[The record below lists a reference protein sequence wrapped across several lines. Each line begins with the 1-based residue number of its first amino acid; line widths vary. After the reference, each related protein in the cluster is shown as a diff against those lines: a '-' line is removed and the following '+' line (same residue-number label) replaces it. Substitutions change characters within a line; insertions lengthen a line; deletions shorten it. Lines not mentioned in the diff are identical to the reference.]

1 MKDLKDFLNES
12 LIDESIDISSAE
24 KIVFDLLADSATKNR
39 VRVSDDKLRD
49 LANAIVD
56 IFDEENTLFRVSKSN
71 FKNYLEDNSY
81 FNILAAADVSADEDD
96 MDEDDRDLVYNI
108 LGKK

>member
-12 LIDESIDISSAE
+12 LIDESIDTLSAE
-24 KIVFDLLADSATKNR
+24 KIVFDLLSYNAVKNK
-39 VRVSDDKLRD
+39 VIVSDDKLRD

-56 IFDEENTLFRVSKSN
+56 VFDEENTLFKVSKSN
-71 FKNYLEDNSY
+71 FREYLEDNSY
-81 FNILAAADVSADEDD
+81 FNILSAIDDNIDE
-96 MDEDDRDLVYNI
+96 EDCDLVYSI

>member
-24 KIVFDLLADSATKNR
+24 KIVFDLLADNATKNR
-39 VRVSDDKLRD
+39 VRVDDDKLRD

-56 IFDEENTLFRVSKSN
+56 VFDEENTLFKVSKSN
-71 FKNYLEDNSY
+71 FKKYLEDNSY
-81 FNILAAADVSADEDD
+81 FNILSAIDSSAEDD
-96 MDEDDRDLVYNI
+96 NIDEEDHDLVYSI

>member
-24 KIVFDLLADSATKNR
+24 KIVFDLLSDSATRNR

-56 IFDEENTLFRVSKSN
+56 VFDEENTLFKVSKN
-71 FKNYLEDNSY
+71 LKDEC
-81 FNILAAADVSADEDD
+81 FNDEST
-96 MDEDDRDLVYNI
+96 
-108 LGKK
+108 

>member
-12 LIDESIDISSAE
+12 LIDESIDIPSAE
-24 KIVFDLLADSATKNR
+24 KIVFDLLSDSAVKNR

-56 IFDEENTLFRVSKSN
+56 AFDEENVLYRVSKSN
-71 FKNYLEDNSY
+71 FKKYLGDNSY
-81 FNILAAADVSADEDD
+81 FNILSAADTSVDKKSIEDK
-96 MDEDDRDLVYNI
+96 DRDLIYVI
-108 LGKK
+108 LDK

>member
-12 LIDESIDISSAE
+12 LIDESIDIPSAE
-24 KIVFDLLADSATKNR
+24 KIVFDLLSDSAVKNR

-56 IFDEENTLFRVSKSN
+56 AFDEENVLYRVSKSN
-71 FKNYLEDNSY
+71 FKKYLEDNSY
-81 FNILAAADVSADEDD
+81 FNILSAADTSVDKKSIEDK
-96 MDEDDRDLVYNI
+96 DRDLIYAI
-108 LGKK
+108 LDK

>member
-12 LIDESIDISSAE
+12 LIDESIDTLSAE
-24 KIVFDLLADSATKNR
+24 KIVFDLLSYSAVKNR

-49 LANAIVD
+49 LANVIVD
-56 IFDEENTLFRVSKSN
+56 VFDEENTLFKVSKSN
-71 FKNYLEDNSY
+71 FREYLEDNSY
-81 FNILAAADVSADEDD
+81 FNVLSAIDDNIDE
-96 MDEDDRDLVYNI
+96 EDCDLVYSI